1 MTSLP
6 DNEAGSLLI
15 RIRATVEGLE
25 AVAEEAKGRFQAIGQ
40 AAEKTRKP
48 MSAAGQAGTD
58 AGKKMAAGAKEA
70 EMAWVLLAAA
80 AVLAFREISSAIKQ
94 GITDAN
100 AYKDALRGLGS
111 VAESAGISQSALDA
125 ATGKVV
131 DQFFN
136 AQAAATAFK
145 NLLLRGY
152 SLDQAT
158 NTIIR
163 LKDAAAFGRQA
174 SLSLSDAVKSATEGL
189 KNENSILVD
198 NAGVTKNVAKMWEDF
213 AKARGMSVSAMTQAQ
228 KVEAEYLG
236 IQQETAAMTGD
247 IIKLQDSLS
256 GKMAAA
262 ENQAYLLSKAY
273 GEAMTPLQAAGTEL
287 KTGFL
292 GTLTAMVETFPG
304 VTAGATTST
313 LAMVGMTAAV
323 PVIQKIIALWKALQ
337 TAMAAA
343 KLTMGTLGW
352 IAVGIG
358 LIAGIYTAIANGAEN
373 ARKAEEARVQANRE
387 AAAAEQERADSMRM
401 LLDTYVQL
409 ARKQSLSYTDAYN
422 LLSIESSLAEQYGI
436 TKETLDKLVQSTD
449 NYAESLNGV
458 VNAATGQAVLEAL
471 EQQAADSW
479 KVAVDGMG
487 NYLKL
492 YHDHLATAD
501 RYETTG
507 SGLPGDVEYHREMAE
522 KAKEQAL
529 AALSD
534 YNEAVANELKAIK
547 KETELQGGKFNTE
560 ISQILTS
567 AIIPQIDPTVFDDA
581 DALDGFFVSLTDKI
595 GAWAS
600 DPAYANAF
608 DTLGTFK
615 EKIMTG
621 FVPTDAEI
629 MDAQNAWYDLVGV
642 DSGINFY
649 LDTLVEKGIITA
661 EQFSAAMAQLS
672 ATVDP
677 LNVLGASVD
686 GSKERI
692 QKYIDE
698 FSVGTGSLED
708 FQKKL
713 EGIKS
718 EMDSL
723 RQTLEGARGIK
734 TYTKGWN
741 DLYQAYKK
749 ARAEG
754 KGVNDVLDDMAV
766 YFKHAGKTVEGSAD
780 DIDKAIENMN
790 DDMGRLAD
798 SADDDITSAT
808 QRIFELQYAIEA
820 LEAMI
825 GSGIYLT
832 SGADVSAVLGAIAL
846 LRNQLNGLLTDYAS
860 AGIELTGTGKK
871 SSGGGGGGR
880 SSAYEKAIDSLEHYK
895 ELDQLTFEQELANL
909 KSIARKVRLNAK
921 ERIDLEERIYSVK
934 KAIAE
939 RDAENLTD
947 LTDAMMTVLSERY
960 DAMRDAELDTL
971 EQSRDAWEEWRDHNV
986 SVIQDQIDALDAL
999 EQAEDRQQTQDE
1011 HLRRIA
1017 QLEQSFAY
1025 EQDGYN
1031 QLQLQKQIDRA
1042 KADYEGW
1049 LSDVQRADQRTA
1061 LEDQIDSINE
1071 RADTELSMLDKQ
1083 QEQIEA
1089 YYDDRMKQANLQA
1102 EAELELI
1109 NSTQQQII
1117 DLLAEYAPDY
1127 DAAGRSLG
1135 ERLMAGFTAAVGTF
1149 GDWFTG
1155 FEAQVTGA
1163 VDRIQAA
1170 NVAAVA
1176 GKVQAYDTNGNPVSG
1191 ITITQQNTFNTPV
1204 ETPAETARRIRQANE
1219 DLAERILGG

>member
-1 MTSLP
+1 MP

-15 RIRATVEGLE
+15 RIRATAEGLE

-40 AAEKTRKP
+40 AAEQTRKP

-94 GITDAN
+94 GIADAN

-158 NTIIR
+158 NTILR

-174 SLSLSDAVKSATEGL
+174 SLSLSQAVTSATEGL

-198 NAGVTKNVAKMWEDF
+198 NAGVTKNVAKMWEDY
-213 AKARGMSVSAMTQAQ
+213 AKARGMTVSAMTQAQ

-273 GEAMTPLQAAGTEL
+273 GEAMTPLQAAKTDL
-287 KTGFL
+287 KTGVL

-304 VTAGATTST
+304 VASGATTAT

-352 IAVGIG
+352 IALGIG

-387 AAAAEQERADSMRM
+387 AATAEQERAESMRT

-422 LLSIESSLAEQYGI
+422 LVSIEATLAEQYGI

-479 KVAVDGMG
+479 KAATDGVG

-507 SGLPGDVEYHREMAE
+507 SGLPGDVEYHKAMAE

-547 KETELQGGKFNTE
+547 KETELQGSKFNTE

-567 AIIPQIDPTVFDDA
+567 AIIPQIDPTAFSDA
-581 DALDGFFVSLTDKI
+581 DALNGFFVSLTDKI

-600 DPAYANAF
+600 DPAYSDAF
-608 DTLGTFK
+608 DTLGAFK

-629 MDAQNAWYDLVGV
+629 LDAQNAWYDLVGV

-649 LDTLVEKGIITA
+649 LDTLVEQGVITA

-672 ATVDP
+672 SAADP

-686 GSKERI
+686 KSKERI
-692 QKYIDE
+692 QRFIDE
-698 FSVGTGSLED
+698 FSAGTGSVEE
-708 FQKKL
+708 FQKKI
-713 EGIKS
+713 EGMNA
-718 EMDSL
+718 ELDSL
-723 RQTLEGARGIK
+723 GQTLEGAKGIK
-734 TYTKGWN
+734 TYTKRWSE
-741 DLYQAYKK
+741 LYGAYRK

-754 KGVNDVLDDMAV
+754 KGVNDILDDMA
-766 YFKHAGKTVEGSAD
+766 YYLEDAGKAAVGSAEDIDATVESV
-780 DIDKAIENMN
+780 N
-790 DDMGRLAD
+790 DHMGRLAD

-832 SGADVSAVLGAIAL
+832 SDADVSAVLGAIAL
-846 LRNQLNGLLTDYAS
+846 LRNQLNGLLADYSS

-871 SSGGGGGGR
+871 SGGGGGGGSR

-895 ELDQLTFEQELANL
+895 KLDQLTFEQELANL
-909 KSIARKVRLNAK
+909 ESIARKVRLNAE

-947 LTDAMMTVLSERY
+947 LTDAMMTALSERY
-960 DAMRDAELDTL
+960 SAMRDAELDTL
-971 EQSRDAWEEWRDHNV
+971 EQSREAWEEWRDHNV
-986 SVIQDQIDALDAL
+986 SAIQDQIDALDAL

-1017 QLEQSFAY
+1017 QLEQSLAY

-1031 QLQLQKQIDRA
+1031 QLQLQKQVDKA
-1042 KADYEGW
+1042 KSEYADW
-1049 LSDVQRADQRTA
+1049 LRDVEREDQRAA
-1061 LEDQIDSINE
+1061 LEAQIDAINE
-1071 RADTELSMLDKQ
+1071 RADTELSALDKQ

-1089 YYDDRMKQANLQA
+1089 YYDNRMKQANLQA
-1102 EAELELI
+1102 EAELELV

-1149 GDWFTG
+1149 GDWFIG

-1170 NVAAVA
+1170 NVAAAA
-1176 GKVQAYDTNGNPVSG
+1176 GKAQAYDANGNPVSG